1 MKPNATSLRRRS
13 APLAQT
19 RVILGKTP
27 ASSRAAAL
35 ACLLFPLIAA
45 PVHAD
50 DWSTEV
56 RRVAPPPKAASTAIA
71 EKPRGV
77 APVETAKPLS
87 LRAEDAPLATGSFFT
102 ARAALA
108 KGAQKGPYVGAGLQA
123 DETGDHASGALIG
136 GVAAPFL
143 AESVLYGE
151 MQQLKNAEGDEER
164 RFWLG
169 LRKGF

>member
-13 APLAQT
+13 ALLAQT
-19 RVILGKTP
+19 LAP
-27 ASSRAAAL
+27 SRAAAL
-35 ACLLFPLIAA
+35 ACLLFLLIAA

-50 DWSTEV
+50 DWSTQV